1 MDENGM
7 TTGNLVF
14 LAIVITLLLLAI
26 QRAEARRRLLTAA
39 ILVIPVGWL
48 VYRWAIYRG
57 QVTET
62 LIAGV
67 IGLVLNGL
75 FWVFYGRKHPP
86 GSSEEIRVIGM
97 ED

>member
-1 MDENGM
+1 MN
-7 TTGNLVF
+7 TGNLVF

-39 ILVIPVGWL
+39 VLIVPVGWL
-48 VYRWAIYRG
+48 VYRWAIYRR
-57 QVTET
+57 QVTEA

-67 IGLVLNGL
+67 IGLVLNML
-75 FWVFYGRKHPP
+75 FWIAYGRKHPP
-86 GSSEEIRVIGM
+86 GSSDEIHVIGI